1 MSLSPRSNFIA
12 VAELAAAK
20 QAAVPLILLDL
31 RFDPGKGAQITR
43 YLDGHI
49 PGALFVDLPL
59 QLADTAVKGRGSNP
73 LPDLAQLQESVRAW
87 GIGPHS
93 DIIVY
98 DDTSGGPAGRAWW
111 VLRWAGL
118 TNVRILEGGLAAWKQ
133 ARLPVE
139 VGPSAPVVPGTA
151 TLSAGHLPKIEAD
164 EVRDT
169 AQRGVLID
177 ARPRTDF
184 SGEGKAHIPGAR
196 SLPTSAVIDAAGT
209 PLPAE
214 QLRAVAAEQ
223 GIALD
228 GPVAVYCGG
237 GVAST
242 LLIAALDEIGVEA
255 ALYPG
260 AWSEWISDKSRPV
273 EA

>member
-1 MSLSPRSNFIA
+1 MPSSSRRNFIT
-12 VAELAAAK
+12 VTELAAAK
-20 QAAVPLILLDL
+20 QERAPQVLLDL
-31 RFDPGKGAQITR
+31 RFDPGKGAQPSR
-43 YLDGHI
+43 FLEGHI
-49 PGALFVDLPL
+49 PGALFVDLPA
-59 QLADTAVKGRGSNP
+59 QLADTGVKGRGSNP
-73 LPDLAQLQESVRAW
+73 LPDIARLQESVRAW
-87 GIGPHS
+87 GIGPDS
-93 DIIVY
+93 DIVVY

-118 TNVRILEGGLAAWKQ
+118 AKVRLLEGGFAAWKQ

-139 VGPSAPVVPGTA
+139 VGPSAPVAPGTA
-151 TLSAGHLPKIEAD
+151 TLQAGHLPKIEAG
-164 EVRDT
+164 EVPDAAR
-169 AQRGVLID
+169 RGALID
-177 ARPRTDF
+177 ARPRADF

-196 SLPTSAVIDAAGT
+196 SLPASAVVDASGT

-214 QLRAVAAEQ
+214 RLRAVAAEQ

-228 GPVAVYCGG
+228 GPVAAYCGG

-260 AWSEWISDKSRPV
+260 AWSEWTSDKSRPV